1 MITVVETNIL
11 VSGLLK
17 MHSTSA
23 TVLRLVLENEIKL
36 AYDIRIIDEY
46 WDVLRR
52 DKFGFKDEHIEVV
65 LEHIKAEGISI
76 AATPL
81 VKTLP
86 DKDDAP
92 FLEVVL
98 TGGIKFLVTGNKKH
112 FPQNLYKKVK
122 ILSPSEFVILYN
134 KLRDRNE

>member
-1 MITVVETNIL
+1 VIIVIDTNIL

-23 TVLRLVLENEIKL
+23 VILRLVLENEIKL

-46 WDVLRR
+46 RDVLRR
-52 DKFGFKDEHIEVV
+52 DKFGFKDEHVEAI
-65 LEHIKAEGISI
+65 LEQIKAEGISI

-81 VKTLP
+81 AKTLP

-92 FLEVVL
+92 FLEVAL

-112 FPQNLYKKVK
+112 FPQNLCKKVK
-122 ILSPSEFVILYN
+122 ILSPSEFVELYS
-134 KLRDRNE
+134 KLRD